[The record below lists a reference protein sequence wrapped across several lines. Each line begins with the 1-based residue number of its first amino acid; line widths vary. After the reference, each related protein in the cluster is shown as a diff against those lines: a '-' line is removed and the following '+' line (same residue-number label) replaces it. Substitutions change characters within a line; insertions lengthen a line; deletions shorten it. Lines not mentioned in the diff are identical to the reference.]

1 MVKKFFL
8 EMKLSRKDKGFSMIM
23 YSFKTIFNSIL
34 MGIHARWPKHS
45 NRDQT
50 NNYLLEFLENSRSLI
65 SDTTRYYSSESEGV
79 FEWFMWKS
87 VHRNE
92 NGNFTRVTHNVKFDL
107 CDWIAHGNVP
117 GISDFRVVSF

>member
-1 MVKKFFL
+1 
-8 EMKLSRKDKGFSMIM
+8 
-23 YSFKTIFNSIL
+23 

-92 NGNFTRVTHNVKFDL
+92 NGNSTRITHNLKFDL
-107 CDWIAHGNVP
+107 CERIVHGNVP
-117 GISDFRVVSF
+117 SISEFRVVSF